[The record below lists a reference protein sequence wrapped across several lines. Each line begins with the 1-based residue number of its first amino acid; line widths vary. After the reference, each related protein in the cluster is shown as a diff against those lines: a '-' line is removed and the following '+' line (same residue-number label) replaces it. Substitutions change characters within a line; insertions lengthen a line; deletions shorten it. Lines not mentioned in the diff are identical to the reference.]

1 MSFKKYFPFITCLV
15 FLACHNSSQSPV
27 LIIDSLRYTVYWWNP
42 IDSGTYNIHIDHYI
56 EIDKKGNALAFQRS
70 IGGYDKFYKGQID
83 DSIKEKITQA
93 FISQH
98 YDSIYTITEGSYCG
112 PSNLIDYVLNG
123 KRHTIKFPNGNAPE
137 KILLLG
143 NILDSFISVKANY
156 QTTAFDLTPYKN
168 ELMRIDTARRTLPKV
183 EKVNVEFQTQ

>member
-1 MSFKKYFPFITCLV
+1 MFKAAINAEL
-15 FLACHNSSQSPV
+15 
-27 LIIDSLRYTVYWWNP
+27 LRDA
-42 IDSGTYNIHIDHYI
+42 IA
-56 EIDKKGNALAFQRS
+56 ALAV
-70 IGGYDKFYKGQID
+70 IIEYCTENAEKFNEYSKRIVLWLISLYK
-83 DSIKEKITQA
+83 
-93 FISQH
+93 
-98 YDSIYTITEGSYCG
+98 
-112 PSNLIDYVLNG
+112 P
-123 KRHTIKFPNGNAPE
+123 APE